1 MEAPAARSELTLE
14 QFEQRMRKT
23 ARALKE
29 RAALDPGG
37 PGSEVDE
44 RMRQLLARIQAK
56 IDASHGVDWELFYLE
71 FQRDMMI
78 LATEFGRWGRYLD
91 NSFDR
96 QAPGDQPRPLPQKP
110 A

>member
-1 MEAPAARSELTLE
+1 MEDPATRPELTLE
-14 QFEQRMRKT
+14 QFEQKMKNT

-29 RAALDPGG
+29 RAARDPGG
-37 PGSEVDE
+37 PGSEADE

-56 IDASHGVDWELFYLE
+56 IDAAHGVDWELFYLE

-78 LATEFGRWGRYLD
+78 LGTEFGRWGRYLD
-91 NSFDR
+91 NSFER
-96 QAPGDQPRPLPQKP
+96 QAPGEQPRPTPQKS

>member
-1 MEAPAARSELTLE
+1 MEAPATHAELTLE
-14 QFEQRMRKT
+14 QFEQRMKNT
-23 ARALKE
+23 ARVLKE
-29 RAALDPGG
+29 RAARDSGA
-37 PGSEVDE
+37 SEADE

-91 NSFDR
+91 ESFNR
-96 QAPGDQPRPLPQKP
+96 QPPGEEHRPAPQKP
-110 A
+110 R